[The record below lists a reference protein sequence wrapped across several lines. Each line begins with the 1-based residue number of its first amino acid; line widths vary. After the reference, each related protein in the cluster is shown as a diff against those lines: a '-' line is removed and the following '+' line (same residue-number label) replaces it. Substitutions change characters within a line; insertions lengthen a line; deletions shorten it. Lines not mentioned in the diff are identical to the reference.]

1 MLLLAIT
8 TTSSLVVVVR
18 TSSGVIFYCNEQLFK
33 NDLKGGMKKEM
44 NDEV

>member
-8 TTSSLVVVVR
+8 TTSSLVVVR